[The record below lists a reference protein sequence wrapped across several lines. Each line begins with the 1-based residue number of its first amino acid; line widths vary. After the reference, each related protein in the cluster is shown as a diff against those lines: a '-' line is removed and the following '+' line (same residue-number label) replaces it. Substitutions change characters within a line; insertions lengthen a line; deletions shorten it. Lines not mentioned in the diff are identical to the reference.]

1 MVIYIWKMNLTLQFI
16 KKQILTVPH
25 GILKTK
31 NYGSNKL
38 DNRNEKQKNRK
49 SIIAQPGREMDL

>member
-25 GILKTK
+25 GTIKSK
-31 NYGSNKL
+31 NYGCNKL
-38 DNRNEKQKNRK
+38 DSNQKKQDER
-49 SIIAQPGREMDL
+49 